1 MSAGFS
7 FSEAAENHRVRV
19 HLLDLARHPECT
31 GLELNKQGLAP
42 VLISSWESTGK
53 GMPTGF
59 SGTLEECCDSE
70 SQLVLPWKRN
80 RAKIVPASIS
90 TNQVDVE

>member
-1 MSAGFS
+1 MWTLCVFWLYQGIERVQGLGMSAGFS

-42 VLISSWESTGK
+42 VLISSWDVSRE
-53 GMPTGF
+53 
-59 SGTLEECCDSE
+59 
-70 SQLVLPWKRN
+70 QHRN
-80 RAKIVPASIS
+80 MYGI
-90 TNQVDVE
+90 